1 MYLPDAAGPADP
13 VRQSPPRRPGSVRR
27 TSTIDVTRPDGMGG
41 DLRVD
46 ARARDLRTA
55 EEGTGA
61 VVGAVALRARVDGG
75 RHVLEELEEVD
86 VTGREDAKVA
96 GAAVTD
102 GTAGAARAPVG
113 GSDLA
118 ALVGTRVGSGFRGRL
133 DQALGDESTAGTLR
147 YLLLDDL
154 PGATLISGYALQRA
168 AFAAGHPLPARYDMM
183 ADRADICAG
192 WAAGATILTTIR
204 RHEVVPVPMGPPAPV
219 LEPPHDPLSWHAT
232 DPLPPRSTRRRRLLD
247 LWPDGQGGLALW
259 CHFRDSHVD
268 DDGEETVLH
277 EYSVTGTVDVAGA
290 RVLDLAAHV
299 QVLPWIECP
308 GAVASAGRLAGTDVA
323 ALRQWVRRELTGT
336 STCTHLNDTL
346 RSLADVHVLAP
357 LTGSVG

>member
-13 VRQSPPRRPGSVRR
+13 VPQSPPRRPGSARR
-27 TSTIDVTRPDGMGG
+27 TSTIDVSRPDGMPG
-41 DLRVD
+41 DLRID

-55 EEGTGA
+55 ADGTGA
-61 VVGAVALRARVDGG
+61 VVGEVVLRARVDGG
-75 RHVLEELEEVD
+75 RHVLQELEEVEI
-86 VTGREDAKVA
+86 TGREGAEGPGAEGAEVA
-96 GAAVTD
+96 SRTSAQ
-102 GTAGAARAPVG
+102 

-118 ALVGTRVGSGFRGRL
+118 ALVGTRVGSGFRGQL
-133 DQALGDESTAGTLR
+133 DQALGEESTAGTLR

-168 AFAAGHPLPARYDMM
+168 AFAAGHPLPARYEMM
-183 ADRADICAG
+183 ASRADICAG
-192 WAAGATILTTIR
+192 WAADATILTTIR
-204 RHEVVPVPMGPPAPV
+204 HHEVVPVPMGPPAPV
-219 LEPPHDPLSWHAT
+219 LEPPDDPLSWHAT

-247 LWPDGQGGLALW
+247 LWPDGQDGLALW

-268 DDGEETVLH
+268 GEGEETVLH
-277 EYSVTGTVDVAGA
+277 EYSVTGTVDIAGA

-308 GAVASAGRLAGTDVA
+308 GAVASAGRLAGADVA
-323 ALRQWVRRELTGT
+323 VLREWVRRELTGT

-346 RSLADVHVLAP
+346 RALAAVPHMVALADRLGA
-357 LTGSVG
+357 